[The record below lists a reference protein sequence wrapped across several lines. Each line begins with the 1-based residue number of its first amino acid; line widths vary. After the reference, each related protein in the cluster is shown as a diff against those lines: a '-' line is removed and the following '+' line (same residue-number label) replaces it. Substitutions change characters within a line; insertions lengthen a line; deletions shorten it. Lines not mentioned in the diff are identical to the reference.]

1 VGCVLPNDPR
11 VQEKLKKNHNNGLCS
26 LNNNLASHAK
36 ACVSHAS
43 GPVSH
48 ALSSVSHASPFVSH
62 AKPSVWQTI
71 ARECLAMT
79 SVLQTK
85 PIVYREMGAVYL
97 QWVDL
102 RNQCI
107 PKAVQ

>member
-1 VGCVLPNDPR
+1 
-11 VQEKLKKNHNNGLCS
+11 
-26 LNNNLASHAK
+26 
-36 ACVSHAS
+36 
-43 GPVSH
+43 
-48 ALSSVSHASPFVSH
+48 
-62 AKPSVWQTI
+62 VWQTI
-71 ARECLAMT
+71 ACECLAMT